1 MEGMIEMIVVTA
13 AVRASEGGA
22 EIERKKKKT
31 VPEKDDGSK
40 KERDRWE
47 SIDS

>member
-22 EIERKKKKT
+22 EIEIEKKT

-40 KERDRWE
+40 RERRWE

>member
-22 EIERKKKKT
+22 EIEKKKKT
-31 VPEKDDGSK
+31 VPEGDDGSK
-40 KERDRWE
+40 RERRWE